1 MITSVMYQVAAEL
14 EDAAYASGASRIV
27 TFRRVVLPL
36 VLPAFTSGLIWIGS
50 QAMKDLTLPLFLVS
64 GSNLVIGGLL
74 WETWGRSEGEMTAAM
89 SIMLVAV
96 LLCIVAPL
104 QLYMRRRM
112 QRFDTSFGEVI

>member
-14 EDAAYASGASRIV
+14 EDAAYASGASRLV
-27 TFRRVVLPL
+27 TFRRIVLPL
-36 VLPAFTSGLIWIGS
+36 VLPAFVNGMIWIGS

-64 GSNLVIGGLL
+64 SSNLVIGGLL

-89 SIMLVAV
+89 SVMLVSV

-104 QLYMRRRM
+104 QLGMRRRM
-112 QRFDTSFGEVI
+112 RRFEVSFGEAL